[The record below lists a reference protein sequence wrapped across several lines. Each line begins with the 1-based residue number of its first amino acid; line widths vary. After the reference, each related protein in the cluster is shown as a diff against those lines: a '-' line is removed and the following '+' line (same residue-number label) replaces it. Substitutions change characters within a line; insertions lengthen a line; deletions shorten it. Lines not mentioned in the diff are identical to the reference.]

1 MAVATFGE
9 WVIGEPVVAAVAA
22 AAAAGVPG
30 VVRLEPGVFGL
41 VGSLGRTLR
50 QQVKGLDPAPTEGV
64 RVSYE
69 GNESVRVEV
78 DLVLSGAGQV
88 AAVAQAVQRAVAG
101 AVAAATGLAVAA
113 VSVAVLDVEV
123 RGGW

>member
-1 MAVATFGE
+1 MTIGE

-30 VVRLEPGVFGL
+30 VARLEPGVLGL

-69 GNESVRVEV
+69 DNAEVRLEV
-78 DLVLSGAGQV
+78 DLVLSGSEQV

-101 AVAAATGLAVAA
+101 AVTAATGLAVAS
-113 VSVAVLDVEV
+113 VSVAVLDVEL

>member
-1 MAVATFGE
+1 MTIGE

-30 VVRLEPGVFGL
+30 VARVEPGLFGL

-64 RVSYE
+64 RVSFDPDE
-69 GNESVRVEV
+69 RVRVDV
-78 DLVLSGAGQV
+78 DLVLTGAGQV
-88 AAVAQAVQRAVAG
+88 AAVAQAVQRTVAKAVAE
-101 AVAAATGLAVAA
+101 ATGLAVAA
-113 VSVAVLDVEV
+113 VSVAVLDVEQ

>member
-1 MAVATFGE
+1 MAVTIGE

-30 VVRLEPGVFGL
+30 VARLEPGVFGL
-41 VGSLGRTLR
+41 VGSLGRVLR

-64 RVSYE
+64 RVSYADNAE
-69 GNESVRVEV
+69 VRLEI
-78 DLVLSGAGQV
+78 DLVLSGSEQV
-88 AAVAQAVQRAVAG
+88 AAVARAVQRAVAG
-101 AVAAATGLAVAA
+101 AVAAATGLVVAS
-113 VSVAVLDVEV
+113 VSVAVLDVEL